1 MKKLIAIFFCMGL
14 MTACNS
20 ESSKKDSASD
30 ATKIEAS
37 QTQVSTALAIP
48 AEMVPA
54 SSSSAASSN
63 THAASSNTHAASS
76 NTHAASSNTQSGT
89 DMHSELRRNIQI
101 MQQRLPIKMYG
112 MDLTDLK
119 FENNTIYYTYTI
131 TDKRVTSKNSSAEQI
146 KNALY
151 MACDLPD
158 SKPFIL
164 DGNAIMYT
172 YLFQDGSK
180 VELKISAKDCR

>member
-54 SSSSAASSN
+54 SSSS
-63 THAASSNTHAASS
+63 AASS

>member
-37 QTQVSTALAIP
+37 QTQVSTALATP

-54 SSSSAASSN
+54 SSSS
-63 THAASSNTHAASS
+63 AASSNTHAASS

-146 KNALY
+146 KKALY

-164 DGNAIMYT
+164 DGNAIKYT

>member
-63 THAASSNTHAASS
+63 THAASSNT
-76 NTHAASSNTQSGT
+76 QSGT
-89 DMHSELRRNIQI
+89 DMYSELRRNIQI

>member
-37 QTQVSTALAIP
+37 QTQVSTALATP

-54 SSSSAASSN
+54 SSSS
-63 THAASSNTHAASS
+63 AASS

-112 MDLTDLK
+112 MDLTDLR

>member
-37 QTQVSTALAIP
+37 QTQVSTALATP

-54 SSSSAASSN
+54 SSSS
-63 THAASSNTHAASS
+63 AASS

>member
-37 QTQVSTALAIP
+37 QTQVSTALATP

-54 SSSSAASSN
+54 SSSS
-63 THAASSNTHAASS
+63 AASS

-119 FENNTIYYTYTI
+119 FENNTIYYTYI
-131 TDKRVTSKNSSAEQI
+131 FTDKNITSKNASAEQM
-146 KNALY
+146 KNTLL
-151 MACDLPD
+151 MLCDRPD
-158 SKPFIL
+158 SKAFIL
-164 DGNAIMYT
+164 DGNAFMYT
-172 YLFQDGSK
+172 YHFQDGSM
-180 VELKISAKDCR
+180 V

>member
-37 QTQVSTALAIP
+37 QTQVSTALATP

-63 THAASSNTHAASS
+63 THAASSNT
-76 NTHAASSNTQSGT
+76 QSGT
-89 DMHSELRRNIQI
+89 DMHNELRRNIQI

>member
-37 QTQVSTALAIP
+37 QTQVSTALATP

-63 THAASSNTHAASS
+63 THAAP
-76 NTHAASSNTQSGT
+76 SNTQSGT